1 MLLDVANLLRLT
13 VCALRC
19 LSPTR
24 YLGNV
29 EVNDIQG
36 DEVVRDAIHKLKDVI
51 KAASS
56 SRSSGRRSSTASK
69 RTSSGGG
76 DAAVS
81 PTTTVEGESVVV
93 NMPTLLIISSEGIR
107 IIDETS
113 RDVVANVI
121 IKAVSYSTEVI
132 GKKLELFAFI
142 EVDDRRNTKTCH
154 VFMCEK
160 GVKDAALAICNAVC
174 AAFEAA
180 VAEAKARAGNPLLPM
195 DKVRDVVE
203 GPLAA
208 LQVPR
213 KDLIAIKA
221 IGAGQF
227 GKVYLASG
235 APGFDKCAVKMLRFG
250 ASASDRMEFVREAET
265 MVTIGAQPNIV
276 RMIGVA
282 VQQRPWLVI
291 LEYCLYGDLSDV
303 VKALGRRKIA
313 LTAGEQL
320 HVGEQLANGLA
331 FIASKRYVAL
341 LLSAARHHIRS
352 ALPGWVSCVRPCG
365 TRCIMLTST
374 VNITQVCPHGFCCAK
389 RARDRGFCNED
400 RRLRAHTLI

>member
-1 MLLDVANLLRLT
+1 MCAIVLD
-13 VCALRC
+13 
-19 LSPTR
+19 R
-24 YLGNV
+24 YLGHV
-29 EVNDIQG
+29 EVAAIQG
-36 DEVVRDAIHKLKDVI
+36 DEVVRDAIHRLKDVI
-51 KAASS
+51 KVASS
-56 SRSSGRRSSTASK
+56 SRQSSGSRRQSTSTRKSSSSTEPPASPA
-69 RTSSGGG
+69 GG
-76 DAAVS
+76 DGA
-81 PTTTVEGESVVV
+81 ENSVVTV
-93 NMPTLLIISSEGIR
+93 NMPALLVVSSEGIR
-107 IIDETS
+107 IIDEVS
-113 RDVVANVI
+113 RDVHSNVI

-132 GKKLELFAFI
+132 GKKVELFAFI

-195 DKVRDVVE
+195 DKVRDMIE

-213 KDLIAIKA
+213 KDLVAIKA

-235 APGFDKCAVKMLRFG
+235 APGFERCAIKMLRLG
-250 ASASDRMEFVREAET
+250 AAVSDRTEFVREAET
-265 MVTIGAQPNIV
+265 MVTIGEHDNIV

-282 VQQRPWLVI
+282 LQQRPWLVV

-303 VKALGRRKIA
+303 VKALGRRKIT

-320 HVGEQLANGLA
+320 HIGEQLAKGLA
-331 FIASKRYVAL
+331 FVASKR
-341 LLSAARHHIRS
+341 
-352 ALPGWVSCVRPCG
+352 
-365 TRCIMLTST
+365 
-374 VNITQVCPHGFCCAK
+374 
-389 RARDRGFCNED
+389 
-400 RRLRAHTLI
+400 